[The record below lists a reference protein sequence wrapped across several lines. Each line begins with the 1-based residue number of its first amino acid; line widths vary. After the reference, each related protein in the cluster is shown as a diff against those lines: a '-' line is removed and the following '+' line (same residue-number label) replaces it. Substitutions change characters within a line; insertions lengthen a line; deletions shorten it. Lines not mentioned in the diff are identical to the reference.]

1 MEVKGSVLQSIPKF
15 VHKKF
20 GDAGLNRWMES
31 LDQTARDVY
40 SQSIM
45 PSSWYA
51 VAPHLVKPTQDLCD
65 LFFGG
70 DARGAWES
78 GQFSADDGL
87 RGIYRAFVMLGTPQF
102 IVKKAATILP
112 TFYKPSLLDVADL
125 KDKSVTVRITLFPEP
140 HPLLDA
146 RIGGWM
152 EQGLLICGARHV
164 KVLPGRLMTKGD
176 PLSEYHISWT

>member
-1 MEVKGSVLQSIPKF
+1 MDVKGSVLQSVPKF
-15 VHKKF
+15 VHQKF

-31 LDQTARDVY
+31 LDKPAKDIY
-40 SQSIM
+40 SQPIM

-51 VAPHLVKPTQDLCD
+51 VTPFLARPTQNLCD

-78 GQFSADDGL
+78 GRFSADDGL
-87 RGIYRAFVMLGTPQF
+87 RGIYRAFVMLGTPRF

-112 TFYKPSLLDVADL
+112 TFYKPSVLEVADL
-125 KDKSVTVRITLFPEP
+125 EERSVKVRITLFPEP

-152 EQGLLICGARHV
+152 EQGLVLCGARNV
-164 KVLPGRLMTKGD
+164 KVALSRLMTKGD
-176 PLSEYHISWT
+176 PLSEYLVSWT